1 MNIENVR
8 NLLLPTQQGTF
19 IRIGEIAEVGMF
31 VGLTQIDREN
41 RQREVTVYANAIGIS
56 PGVLMEQATLLV
68 QEL

>member
-31 VGLTQIDREN
+31 VGPMQIDREN
-41 RQREVTVYANAIGIS
+41 RQREVTVYANAISIS

>member
-31 VGLTQIDREN
+31 VGPMQIDREN
-41 RQREVTVYANAIGIS
+41 RQREVTVYANAFHR
-56 PGVLMEQATLLV
+56 AC
-68 QEL
+68 

>member
-19 IRIGEIAEVGMF
+19 IRIGEFTEAGMF
-31 VGLTQIDREN
+31 VSPTQIDREN
-41 RQREVTVYANAIGIS
+41 RQREVSVYANAIGIS

-68 QEL
+68 QDL